1 MTHRMN
7 TLVGPISSSSS
18 VGVPTSSSTG
28 KTAATDL
35 HQQEEL
41 AAQFEGM
48 FVSML
53 LKEMR
58 ATLEGGLF
66 GGEQSDTYGALFDM
80 YLGQHLA
87 DSGALG
93 IRDLLLGQSL
103 RQTTNVM
110 PQGDNGEPR

>member
-1 MTHRMN
+1 MN
-7 TLVGPISSSSS
+7 ALTVPLSSPLSAAAPTGPLASQSA
-18 VGVPTSSSTG
+18 V
-28 KTAATDL
+28 TDAR
-35 HQQEEL
+35 QREEL

-58 ATLEGGLF
+58 ATVEGGLF

-80 YLGQHLA
+80 HLGQHLA

-93 IRDLLLGQSL
+93 IRELLLDQSL
-103 RQTTNVM
+103 RQTENAM

>member
-1 MTHRMN
+1 MN
-7 TLVGPISSSSS
+7 TLTAPFSSLSLAGPPPAPLASQA
-18 VGVPTSSSTG
+18 
-28 KTAATDL
+28 AATDAR
-35 HQQEEL
+35 QRAEL

-66 GGEQSDTYGALFDM
+66 GGEQSDTYGALFDIH
-80 YLGQHLA
+80 LGQHLA

-93 IRDLLLGQSL
+93 IRNLLLNQSL
-103 RQTTNVM
+103 RQATNVN
-110 PQGDNGEPR
+110 PSAVNNT

>member
-1 MTHRMN
+1 MN
-7 TLVGPISSSSS
+7 TLLGPISSSSL

-28 KTAATDL
+28 KTAATGL

-58 ATLEGGLF
+58 STLESGLF
-66 GGEQSDTYGALFDM
+66 GGENSDTYGALFDM

-93 IRDLLLGQSL
+93 IRDLLLHQSF
-103 RQTTNVM
+103 RQATTGMN
-110 PQGDNGEPR
+110 QGDNGESS

>member
-1 MTHRMN
+1 MN
-7 TLVGPISSSSS
+7 TLLGTISSSLA
-18 VGVPTSSSTG
+18 VGAPTSSSTDR
-28 KTAATDL
+28 TAATDL
-35 HQQEEL
+35 HQQEEV

-66 GGEQSDTYGALFDM
+66 GGENSDTYGAMFDM
-80 YLGQHLA
+80 YMGQHFA

-93 IRDLLLGQSL
+93 IRELLLDQSL
-103 RQTTNVM
+103 RQAITGINQGENV
-110 PQGDNGEPR
+110 ETR